1 MSKKSGTY
9 ISMFYVLAKSFQE
22 KLLSVL
28 GMGGRMWRGYAE
40 LPIQP
45 IRWIA
50 IVVII
55 VHET

>member
-1 MSKKSGTY
+1 
-9 ISMFYVLAKSFQE
+9 MFYVLAKSFQE